1 MANNWKITNNNKAE
15 IVELLEAA
23 PRIAY
28 WELALAMGLHEN
40 TISKYMRAPSD
51 EQAAAIK
58 AAIKDIRAEQKAN

>member
-1 MANNWKITNNNKAE
+1 MAKWKMTNDNKAE
-15 IVELLEAA
+15 IVALLEEA

-58 AAIKDIRAEQKAN
+58 AAIEEIRAEQKAN